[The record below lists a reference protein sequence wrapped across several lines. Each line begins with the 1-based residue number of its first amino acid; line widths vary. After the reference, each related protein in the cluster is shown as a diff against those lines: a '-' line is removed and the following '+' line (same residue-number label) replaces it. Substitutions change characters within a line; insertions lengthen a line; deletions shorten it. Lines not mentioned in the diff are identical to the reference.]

1 MRLLSVKICSV
12 TDLIFVLT
20 ELQLS
25 SSDNNR
31 EQILEEF
38 PQVIIVFEV
47 LQQYQI

>member
-1 MRLLSVKICSV
+1 MKICSV